1 MELVHARAH
10 QSDSML
16 DNPRVRQILAQEA
29 EEDQERGMGDMVSF
43 IDQELVWYGR
53 CFIKN

>member
-16 DNPRVRQILAQEA
+16 DNPRVRQILAQE
-29 EEDQERGMGDMVSF
+29 DQERGMGDMVSSNV
-43 IDQELVWYGR
+43 QELVW
-53 CFIKN
+53 